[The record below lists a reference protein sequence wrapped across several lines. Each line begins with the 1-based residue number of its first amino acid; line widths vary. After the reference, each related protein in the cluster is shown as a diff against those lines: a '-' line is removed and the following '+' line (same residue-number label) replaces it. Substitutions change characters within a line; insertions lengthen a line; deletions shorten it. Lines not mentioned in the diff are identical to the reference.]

1 MPQIQTGETDDGGF
15 IRLVNSLLSGM
26 IRSYKP
32 DELWVIQI
40 KNWFDHKWLR
50 FSGIGK
56 VEFRFPAFMNRD
68 DGALD
73 EFSQEKVTFPPFNPN
88 RILAQYSYVRSGEE
102 YSEVPLPRLPHSWV
116 RRPSEANLHR
126 RIENFT
132 GSAAFVWYSSNT
144 VVNDR
149 GSVMIYIVSNEQID
163 TWFAAFKRNGT
174 WNLQFTKGVKRE
186 GIQKLL
192 DKG

>member
-1 MPQIQTGETDDGGF
+1 MPQIPAGKTDDGGF
-15 IRLVNSLLSGM
+15 IRLVNSLLFGVIS
-26 IRSYKP
+26 SYRP

-88 RILAQYSYVRSGEE
+88 RILAQYSYVRSGDQ
-102 YSEVPLPRLPHSWV
+102 YSAVPLPRLPHPWL

-126 RIENFT
+126 RIENF
-132 GSAAFVWYSSNT
+132 SRSVVFVWYSSNT
-144 VVNDR
+144 VANDR
-149 GSVMIYIVSNEQID
+149 GSVIVYTVSNEQID
-163 TWFAAFKRNGT
+163 TWFVAFKRNGT
-174 WNLQFTKGVKRE
+174 WKLQSTKGVRRE
-186 GIQKLL
+186 EILRLL
-192 DKG
+192 D